1 MDNRDNNINDN
12 NAKTIKN
19 NLKPRGDHISQKL
32 DFSVV
37 KGMKLFPLFDR
48 REDNYIYEKKFYNDL
63 PKDLV
68 FPKAF
73 NLNSNVNNF
82 AKFDMMTMLFGLK
95 KSQELLT
102 NTRLNTNIHLDFI
115 SNSLHLI
122 FPENKIEFKNKS
134 INTKASIIEE
144 NKQMSSLKQE
154 ILDIIDSRD
163 ESEIKEKE
171 VNPRYDDAFYLR
183 NTMLLSGYLN
193 INKKVSNNKNISL
206 NINENLEKN
215 KHNQKSLHEEYIKS
229 LEKTFEESEK
239 INEGLPHPNKKGVTA
254 KKVYRV
260 FPFFEFDENKF
271 SQIIFPEDP
280 AGFSIDRLNES
291 KNQKIENLT
300 DEINRY
306 NEKYILKSKE
316 STINANTNQNMYT
329 LYKNEMENPQE
340 VEKIQEEIGH
350 NDFIKSKV
358 SYFNFDRE
366 YIGNL
371 QIKEEELF
379 NRYLIFINKENNTA
393 KILPVHTKLFLKK
406 HKTSEWQNSQNQD
419 IDNDEDYNR
428 FLNKKRER
436 DIAIVPKNIDLEE
449 IKNRNNSF
457 NNSGFI
463 KHYSNKIDKIE
474 NIELERLA
482 KARERIESQLKEQDI
497 ENNEDEL
504 FGNEFESDANENSE
518 KDYEDENNQNEFKNE
533 GSNKDYE
540 EENNSQSGYSSN

>member
-19 NLKPRGDHISQKL
+19 NLKPRSDHISQKI

-48 REDNYIYEKKFYNDL
+48 REDNYIYEKKFYNEL

-95 KSQELLT
+95 KSQDLLT

-122 FPENKIEFKNKS
+122 FPENKIELKNKTNNFKE
-134 INTKASIIEE
+134 IKPEE
-144 NKQMSSLKQE
+144 NKQMSTLKQE
-154 ILDIIDSRD
+154 ILEIIDSKD
-163 ESEIKEKE
+163 ESEMKEKE
-171 VNPRYDDAFYLR
+171 VNHRSDDTFYLR

-193 INKKVSNNKNISL
+193 INKKTKNNKNAA
-206 NINENLEKN
+206 NNNANENVEKN
-215 KHNQKSLHEEYIKS
+215 KHNHRLQHEEYIKS

-239 INEGLPHPNKKGVTA
+239 IFEGCSHPNKKGVTA
-254 KKVYRV
+254 KKVYKV

-280 AGFSIDRLNES
+280 ARDSFNKLNQAS
-291 KNQKIENLT
+291 TKQYENLT
-300 DEINRY
+300 DDLNDAIKN
-306 NEKYILKSKE
+306 NEKFVLRKKE
-316 STINANTNQNMYT
+316 VENNANSNHTLYT
-329 LYKNEMENPQE
+329 LYKNEIEDQQE
-340 VEKIQEEIGH
+340 VDKIQEEIGL
-350 NDFIKSKV
+350 NELTKTKV
-358 SYFNFDRE
+358 GFYKFDRE
-366 YIGNL
+366 YTGNL
-371 QIKEEELF
+371 QNKEEELF
-379 NRYLIFINKENNTA
+379 NRYLIFINKQNQSA

-406 HKTSEWQNSQNQD
+406 HKTSEWQGNQNQD
-419 IDNDEDYNR
+419 IDNDEDYTK

-436 DIAIVPKNIDLEE
+436 VIAIVPKNIDLEE

-457 NNSGFI
+457 YNSGFI
-463 KHYSNKIDKIE
+463 KQFSSNVDKIK
-474 NIELERLA
+474 NIELERIA
-482 KARERIESQLKEQDI
+482 KNRKRTESLLKEKEVD
-497 ENNEDEL
+497 EEDEDEL
-504 FGNEFESDANENSE
+504 FGNEFNSDDNENSE
-518 KDYEDENNQNEFKNE
+518 KDYEEENNQNGFKEEN
-533 GSNKDYE
+533 SNKDFE
-540 EENNSQSGYSSN
+540 EENNY